1 LNKGS
6 ENMLNINK
14 TDIVVIGGGITGTAI
29 ARELSKYELD
39 VVLFEKFPDIGAGST
54 KANSAILHAGFDAK
68 PGSLKAQ
75 LNVRGNKLY
84 HDLEEELGLEVKWIG
99 SLVVAVNDE
108 EMKTLTELLERGRT
122 NGVAGLEILSREEV
136 LDREPQITQN
146 VAGALWAPSAGIF
159 LPFGA
164 ALAFA
169 ENAVRNGVKVITD
182 CPVEEIVTEAGKI
195 TGVRTKHGFLAAKYV
210 INAAG
215 VYADEISR
223 LAGDDSFAI
232 KPRKGE
238 YILFDKKTSNLFK
251 HVLFPAPSKV
261 SKGILLSPTVH
272 GNIFVGPNAQDT
284 ADKEDVATST
294 DGLNEIINKAKQ
306 LIPSLPL
313 GAAITQFSGLRAA
326 ADGDGDF
333 IIQPSSVTQGLIH
346 AAGIQ
351 SPGLTSAPA
360 IAEMVSSILRQQGVE
375 LKHKVSFDPVNP
387 RKIIF
392 RDLSHEAQQQL
403 IAQNPLYGRVICR
416 CETVTEAEIVEAI
429 HDSCG
434 ARTLDAVKR
443 RTRAGMGRCQGGF
456 CGPRVTAIL
465 ARELNIPITAVR
477 KDSPEAYLFF
487 NKMTADCKEVLA

>member
-1 LNKGS
+1 
-6 ENMLNINK
+6 MLTIDK
-14 TDIVVIGGGITGTAI
+14 ADVVIIGGGITGTAI
-29 ARELSKYELD
+29 ARELSKYDLD
-39 VVLFEKFPDIGAGST
+39 VVLFEKAPDIGVGST

-68 PGSLKAQ
+68 PGSLKAA

-84 HDLEEELGLEVKWIG
+84 HDLEEELGLDIKWTG

-108 EMKTLTELLERGRT
+108 ETETLKELLERGRT
-122 NGVAGLEILSREEV
+122 NGVPGLSLLSREEV
-136 LDREPQITQN
+136 LAKEPSLTEK
-146 VAGALWAPSAGIF
+146 VTSALWAPSAGIF

-169 ENAVRNGVKVITD
+169 ENAVKNGVKVVTD

-195 TGVRTKHGFLAAKYV
+195 TGVRTSQGFVKAKYV

-215 VYADEISR
+215 VHADEVSR
-223 LAGDDSFAI
+223 LAGDDSFGI

-238 YILFDKKTSNLFK
+238 YILFDKKVSNLVQN
-251 HVLFPAPSKV
+251 VLFPTPSKV
-261 SKGILLSPTVH
+261 SKGILISPTVH
-272 GNIFVGPNAQDT
+272 GNVFIGPNAQDVD
-284 ADKEDVATST
+284 DKEDVATSSN
-294 DGLNEIINKAKQ
+294 GLQEIISKAQQ
-306 LIPSLPL
+306 LIPKLPL

-333 IIQPSSVTQGLIH
+333 VIRPSAITQGLIH

-360 IAEMVSSILRQQGVE
+360 VAEMVADILRNQGIE
-375 LKHKVSFDPVNP
+375 LKAKADFDPVNP
-387 RKIIF
+387 RKVIF
-392 RDLSHEAQQQL
+392 RELSHEAQQAL

-429 HDSCG
+429 HSSCG
-434 ARTLDAVKR
+434 ARTVDAVKR

-465 ARELNIPITAVR
+465 ARELNIPVTAVR
-477 KDSPEAYLFF
+477 KDAPESYLFF
-487 NKMTADCKEVLA
+487 DKLTEDSKEA